1 MSAPRLRVL
10 FVFADGTP
18 TEAQRAA
25 LTVIEALPRTAVEP
39 VACFLGDGPLAAAC
53 RDDLG
58 VETVALAASARS
70 GRVTGRRARRAIEPV
85 MRAPHLDLVHSIG
98 AAAHSVA
105 GRVAR
110 SVGVPAVW
118 TQWDTATFRSGLQLR
133 AALAPARAVFA
144 ASSIAAT
151 SQRRVNLRRTRV
163 ILLPPGAAVSA
174 EPREAWWAPARQAL
188 GLEPDHLVL
197 GWITGPDPV
206 AEAEVALRAAASVC
220 HARPSTRL
228 VVIEDPGTATP
239 GLEQALRP
247 LAAQL
252 GIERRLTFGANAT
265 AARPSPALEGLDL
278 AIHVPRRP
286 RAAALA
292 PLEALAAGVP
302 LVAADVEPI
311 REYVTPGLDG
321 VLIPSGD
328 HEVFAV
334 ALLALV
340 DAPEHRQQLSEAAAE
355 TVRERFDVAELT
367 QRLAATYRELLGGPV
382 EKPAVPS

>member
-1 MSAPRLRVL
+1 VNSPSLRVL

-18 TEAQRAA
+18 TEAHRAA
-25 LTVIEALPRTAVEP
+25 VTVIGALPHADVEP
-39 VACFLGDGPLAAAC
+39 VACFLGDGPLAGAC

-98 AAAHSVA
+98 AVAHSVA
-105 GRVAR
+105 GRAAQ
-110 SVGVPAVW
+110 SAGVPAVW
-118 TQWDTATFRSGLQLR
+118 TQWDPATFRSGRQLW

-151 SQRRVNLRRTRV
+151 CQRRVNLRRTRV
-163 ILLPPGAAVSA
+163 ILLPPGVVVSA
-174 EPREAWWAPARQAL
+174 EPREVWWAPARQAL
-188 GLEPDHLVL
+188 GLAPNHLVL
-197 GWITGPDPV
+197 GWIAGPDPV

-220 HARPSTRL
+220 HARPSARL
-228 VVIEDPGTATP
+228 VVIEDPGTPTP

-252 GIERRLTFGANAT
+252 GIERRLTFAANAT
-265 AARPSPALEGLDL
+265 GARPSPTLDGLDL
-278 AIHVPRRP
+278 AIYVPRRP

-302 LVAADVEPI
+302 LVASDVEPI

-321 VLIPSGD
+321 VLVPPGD

-334 ALLALV
+334 ALLALG
-340 DAPEHRQQLSEAAAE
+340 DAPEHRQQLSAAAE
-355 TVRERFDVAELT
+355 ATVLERFDVAELT

-382 EKPAVPS
+382 AEPAVPS

>member
-1 MSAPRLRVL
+1 MSSPRLRVL
-10 FVFADGTP
+10 FVFADGAP
-18 TEAQRAA
+18 TEAHRAA
-25 LTVIEALPRTAVEP
+25 ATVIGNLPRADVEP

-58 VETVALAASARS
+58 VETFALAASART

-85 MRAPHLDLVHSIG
+85 MRAAHLDLVHGIG

-105 GRVAR
+105 GRAANSVA
-110 SVGVPAVW
+110 VPAVW
-118 TQWDTATFRSGLQLR
+118 TQWEAAAFRSGLQLW

-144 ASSIAAT
+144 GSPIAEAC
-151 SQRRVNLRRTRV
+151 QRRVNLRRTRV
-163 ILLPPGAAVSA
+163 ILLPPGVAVSA
-174 EPREAWWAPARQAL
+174 EPRGVWWAPARQAL

-197 GWITGPDPV
+197 GWIAGPDPV

-220 HARPSTRL
+220 HARPSARL
-228 VVIEDPGTATP
+228 VVIEDPGTPTP

-265 AARPSPALEGLDL
+265 ATLPSPALDGLDL

-311 REYVTPGLDG
+311 REYVTPGVDG
-321 VLIPSGD
+321 VLVPSGD

-334 ALLALV
+334 ALLALG
-340 DAPEHRQQLSEAAAE
+340 DAPEQRQQLSAAAE
-355 TVRERFDVAELT
+355 ATVRERFDVAELAL
-367 QRLAATYRELLGGPV
+367 RLVATYRELLGGPV
-382 EKPAVPS
+382 EKPTVPS

>member
-1 MSAPRLRVL
+1 MSSPRLRVL
-10 FVFADGTP
+10 FVFADGAP
-18 TEAQRAA
+18 TEAHRAA
-25 LTVIEALPRTAVEP
+25 VTVIGNLPRADVEP

-58 VETVALAASARS
+58 VETFALAASART

-85 MRAPHLDLVHSIG
+85 MRAAHLDLVHSIG

-105 GRVAR
+105 GRAANSVA
-110 SVGVPAVW
+110 VPAVW
-118 TQWDTATFRSGLQLR
+118 TQWEAAAFRSGLQLW

-144 ASSIAAT
+144 GSPIAEAC
-151 SQRRVNLRRTRV
+151 QRRVNLRRTRV
-163 ILLPPGAAVSA
+163 ILLPPGVAVSA
-174 EPREAWWAPARQAL
+174 EPRGVWWAPARQAL

-197 GWITGPDPV
+197 GWIAGPDPV

-220 HARPSTRL
+220 HARPSARL
-228 VVIEDPGTATP
+228 VVIEDPGTPTP

-252 GIERRLTFGANAT
+252 GIERRLNFGAHAT
-265 AARPSPALEGLDL
+265 AALPSPALDGLDL

-311 REYVTPGLDG
+311 REYVTPGVDG
-321 VLIPSGD
+321 VLVPSGD

-334 ALLALV
+334 ALLALG
-340 DAPEHRQQLSEAAAE
+340 DAPERRQQLSAAAE
-355 TVRERFDVAELT
+355 ATVRERFDVAELAL
-367 QRLAATYRELLGGPV
+367 RLVATYRELLGGPV
-382 EKPAVPS
+382 EKPTVPS

>member
-1 MSAPRLRVL
+1 MSSPRLRVL

-18 TEAQRAA
+18 TEAHRAA
-25 LTVIEALPRTAVEP
+25 VTVIGSLPRADVEP
-39 VACFLGDGPLAAAC
+39 VACFLGDGPLAAVC

-58 VETVALAASARS
+58 VETFELAASART

-85 MRAPHLDLVHSIG
+85 MRTAHPDLVHSVG
-98 AAAHSVA
+98 AVAHSVA
-105 GRVAR
+105 GRAAK
-110 SVGVPAVW
+110 SVGAPAVW
-118 TQWDTATFRSGLQLR
+118 TQWDTASLRSGLQLW

-144 ASSIAAT
+144 ASRIAEAC
-151 SQRRVNLRRTRV
+151 QQRVNVRRTRV
-163 ILLPPGAAVSA
+163 ILLPPGVVVSA
-174 EPREAWWAPARQAL
+174 EPREVWWAPARQAL

-197 GWITGPDPV
+197 GWIAGPDPV

-228 VVIEDPGTATP
+228 VVIEDPGTPTP

-265 AARPSPALEGLDL
+265 GARPSPTLDGLDL
-278 AIHVPRRP
+278 AIHVPQRP

-321 VLIPSGD
+321 VLVPPGD

-334 ALLALV
+334 ALLALG
-340 DAPEHRQQLSEAAAE
+340 DAPEHRQQLSAAAE
-355 TVRERFDVAELT
+355 ATVLERFDVVELT
-367 QRLAATYRELLGGPV
+367 QRLAATYRELLGGPAQ
-382 EKPAVPS
+382 KPAVPS

>member
-1 MSAPRLRVL
+1 VNSPSLRVL

-25 LTVIEALPRTAVEP
+25 VTVIGALPHADVEP

-58 VETVALAASARS
+58 VETFALAASVRS
-70 GRVTGRRARRAIEPV
+70 GRVTGRRARRAIERV
-85 MRAPHLDLVHSIG
+85 MRTPHPDLVHSIG
-98 AAAHSVA
+98 AVAHTVA
-105 GRVAR
+105 GRAAK
-110 SVGVPAVW
+110 SVRAPAVW
-118 TQWDTATFRSGLQLR
+118 TQWDTATFRSGPQLW
-133 AALAPARAVFA
+133 AALAPARTVFA
-144 ASSIAAT
+144 ASRIAEAC
-151 SQRRVNLRRTRV
+151 QQRVNPRRTRV
-163 ILLPPGAAVSA
+163 ILLPPGVAASA
-174 EPREAWWAPARQAL
+174 EPREVRWARARKVL
-188 GLEPDHLVL
+188 GLEPDHLVV
-197 GWITGPDPV
+197 GWIAGPDPV
-206 AEAEVALRAAASVC
+206 AEAKVALRAAASVC
-220 HARPSTRL
+220 HARPSARL
-228 VVIEDPGTATP
+228 VVVEDPGTPTP
-239 GLEQALRP
+239 GLERALRP

-265 AARPSPALEGLDL
+265 GARPSPTLDGLDL
-278 AIHVPRRP
+278 AIYVPRRP

-321 VLIPSGD
+321 VLVLPGD

-334 ALLALV
+334 ALLALG
-340 DAPEHRQQLSEAAAE
+340 DAPEIRQQLSAAAE
-355 TVRERFDVAELT
+355 ATVRERFAVAELT

-382 EKPAVPS
+382 AEPAVPS

>member
-1 MSAPRLRVL
+1 MSSPRLRVL
-10 FVFADGTP
+10 FVFADGAP
-18 TEAQRAA
+18 TEAHRAA
-25 LTVIEALPRTAVEP
+25 ATVIGNLPRADVEP

-58 VETVALAASARS
+58 VETFALAASART
-70 GRVTGRRARRAIEPV
+70 GRVTGRHARRAIEPV
-85 MRAPHLDLVHSIG
+85 MRAAHLDLVHSIG

-105 GRVAR
+105 GRAANSVA
-110 SVGVPAVW
+110 VPAVW
-118 TQWDTATFRSGLQLR
+118 TQWEAAAFRSGLQLW

-144 ASSIAAT
+144 GSPIAEAC
-151 SQRRVNLRRTRV
+151 QRRVNLRRTRV
-163 ILLPPGAAVSA
+163 ILLPPGVAVSA
-174 EPREAWWAPARQAL
+174 EPRGVWWAPARQAL

-197 GWITGPDPV
+197 GWIAGPDPV

-220 HARPSTRL
+220 HARPSARL
-228 VVIEDPGTATP
+228 VVIEDPGTPTP

-252 GIERRLTFGANAT
+252 GIERRLNFGAHAT
-265 AARPSPALEGLDL
+265 AALPSPALDGLDL

-311 REYVTPGLDG
+311 RDYVTPGVDG
-321 VLIPSGD
+321 VLVPSGD

-334 ALLALV
+334 ALLALG
-340 DAPEHRQQLSEAAAE
+340 DAPERRQQLSAAAE
-355 TVRERFDVAELT
+355 ATVRERFDVAELAL
-367 QRLAATYRELLGGPV
+367 RLVATYRELLGGPA
-382 EKPAVPS
+382 EKPTVPS